1 MLESALVAAAS
12 ATTNPVFA
20 ARAFLILLASLVDYA
35 DVTSATVSPKGGNP
49 STLEAG
55 SP

>member
-20 ARAFLILLASLVDYA
+20 ARAFLILLTSVVDDA
-35 DVTSATVSPKGGNP
+35 DVTSATASHKGGNP
-49 STLEAG
+49 PTLDA
-55 SP
+55 